1 MKNEH
6 EAIRALFDT
15 LSPEDSQKARMMR
28 NILTEGETKM
38 KKRLSPKA
46 MLAAAIAAVLVTTG
60 CVCAAV
66 PAVREYINM
75 LFLRQDSVQR
85 LTEVPEGWV
94 GIWTADDLEKIRED
108 LEGRY
113 ILMNDIAIPDA
124 YYEPGGVYE
133 NGFVPIGGNPVQYTV
148 TDEDTGEERQF
159 TRTKE
164 FTGIFNGNGYVIS
177 NVHVRKVTNS
187 DGAGLFGVC
196 RMQYDIWDPETMEEY
211 QTAGGIIKNLG
222 VTDSSVIITDDT
234 GYFTDVSVGMIAG
247 KCGFVVGCY
256 TENVEVRYTMPE
268 ACDIPHKERTIT
280 VGGVVGTA
288 QAVDS
293 CYSDADIAVDVV
305 IPAEK
310 VNLYAA
316 GVCGWSKA
324 CVTSYF
330 NGTIESPLPD
340 WEVCYFDT
348 VDPPDMVN
356 EAVMREIAY
365 RLLCDDYGVTLDR
378 EKLMA
383 VSPEEMRSYA
393 KENAGTEQKRTGW
406 EHWFAF
412 YCPKT
417 NIASQDFL
425 TYAVDEAVPELVYV
439 LDPELKGKERS
450 ALSEIL
456 SRVFTGDEFYRICQ
470 ENGVKYGAYDNY
482 DLRREPDCAFEGFDF
497 GSIWIMGEDGL
508 PELRLFAGSKEDG
521 VTTYENPLAGVVR

>member
-1 MKNEH
+1 MYQLPLLPREEICAASLEANGKLILVSSLFEALEISNALAPEH
-6 EAIRALFDT
+6 LELSVAEPFALLPLVKHAGSIFLGYHTPEALGDYFAGTNHT
-15 LSPEDSQKARMMR
+15 LPTSGTARFSSPLSVDDF
-28 NILTEGETKM
+28 I
-38 KKRLSPKA
+38 KKSSFCYYSSS
-46 MLAAAIAAVLVTTG
+46 AAAAA
-60 CVCAAV
+60 
-66 PAVREYINM
+66 
-75 LFLRQDSVQR
+75 
-85 LTEVPEGWV
+85 
-94 GIWTADDLEKIRED
+94 
-108 LEGRY
+108 
-113 ILMNDIAIPDA
+113 
-124 YYEPGGVYE
+124 
-133 NGFVPIGGNPVQYTV
+133 
-148 TDEDTGEERQF
+148 
-159 TRTKE
+159 
-164 FTGIFNGNGYVIS
+164 
-177 NVHVRKVTNS
+177 
-187 DGAGLFGVC
+187 
-196 RMQYDIWDPETMEEY
+196 
-211 QTAGGIIKNLG
+211 
-222 VTDSSVIITDDT
+222 
-234 GYFTDVSVGMIAG
+234 
-247 KCGFVVGCY
+247 
-256 TENVEVRYTMPE
+256 
-268 ACDIPHKERTIT
+268 
-280 VGGVVGTA
+280 
-288 QAVDS
+288 
-293 CYSDADIAVDVV
+293 
-305 IPAEK
+305 AEK

-365 RLLCDDYGVTLDR
+365 RLLCDDYGVTLNR

-393 KENAGTEQKRTGW
+393 KENAGTAQKRTGW